1 MHLLALVRIRLY
13 LAIFLV
19 LIAACQKIQPR
30 SQRPTPLPQ
39 DPFVQ
44 VYFNHEPS
52 SEYTESYRHQT
63 RLGDDLEQQIVEAIA
78 SATSTVD
85 VAVQELRLPKIA
97 QALVD
102 RQNAGVEVR
111 VILENTYSRPWST
124 FTADEV
130 GKLSPRERD
139 RYNEFRQLVDRNRDG
154 QLDEVQA
161 GSAVARRSTL
171 DSDEINRLDALVIL
185 SQAKVPR
192 IDDTAD
198 GSAGSS
204 LMHHKFVIVDRRS
217 LIVTSA
223 NFTTSDIH
231 GDFTNPYSTGNAN
244 NLLKINSPELA
255 DLFTQEFNLMWG
267 DGPGKLAD
275 SKFGLKKP
283 FRLAQQLQLGSN
295 TINVQFSPTSPTQP
309 WSQSSNGLIGR
320 TLDLA
325 ANSVDLA
332 LFVFS
337 DQRLANIL
345 ETDRQNNVQVR
356 VLVEPDFAY
365 RPYSELLDMMGVSI
379 SNNCK
384 QEVNN
389 HPWQEPIKTVGIP
402 QLSKGD
408 LLHHKFGIIDRQTV
422 ITGSHN
428 WSDAANQNNDE
439 TLLIINNPIV
449 AAHYVREFE
458 SLYQNAQL
466 GIPARIQKK
475 ILSQKQCTDVMGV
488 QESSRSEFNKH
499 TYGNDNLEK
508 PAPTE
513 KSADQL
519 SQKVQGTPPCNGR
532 ACLRRVNI
540 NTANQEELETLPGVG
555 EKLAQRIIQARQ
567 QQPFRSLEDL
577 DRVSGVGD
585 KLLDKLSDRVTW

>member
-1 MHLLALVRIRLY
+1 M
-13 LAIFLV
+13 
-19 LIAACQKIQPR
+19 QPR

-52 SEYTESYRHQT
+52 SEYTEPYRHQT
-63 RLGDDLEQQIVEAIA
+63 RLGDDLEQQIVKAIA

-102 RQNAGVEVR
+102 RHNAGVEVR

-130 GKLSPRERD
+130 GKLPPRERD
-139 RYNEFRQLVDRNRDG
+139 RYNEFRQLVDRDRDG
-154 QLDEVQA
+154 QLD
-161 GSAVARRSTL
+161 
-171 DSDEINRLDALVIL
+171 SDEIDRLDALVIL
-185 SQAKVPR
+185 SQAKVPQ

-204 LMHHKFVIVDRRS
+204 LMHHKFVIVDRRT

-231 GDFTNPYSTGNAN
+231 GDFINPYTTGNAN

-267 DGPGKLAD
+267 DGPGKLPD
-275 SKFGLKKP
+275 SKFGLKKQ
-283 FRLAQQLQLGSN
+283 FRLAQQLQLGNN

-309 WSQSSNGLIGR
+309 WSQSSNGLIGK

-345 ETDRQNNVQVR
+345 ETNRQKNVQVR
-356 VLVEPDFAY
+356 ALVDPNFAY

-379 SNNCK
+379 GNNCK
-384 QEVNN
+384 QEIDN

-475 ILSQKQCTDVMGV
+475 ILSQKQCTQIGMGV
-488 QESSRSEFNKH
+488 QESSRGGFNKH
-499 TYGNDNLEK
+499 TYGNGNLGK

-519 SQKVQGTPPCNGR
+519 SQKVN
-532 ACLRRVNI
+532 L
-540 NTANQEELETLPGVG
+540 NTANQEELEALPGVG